1 MNSRFNARP
10 VLLAIAAIGLAG
22 CGITLPNGQLA
33 EYHRKTNVFGV
44 VWTADVT
51 NVKNTDEETAVGDVA
66 VGLSFPG
73 FDHSQSAKGVK
84 IEKQKK

>member
-1 MNSRFNARP
+1 MNSKIVRNA
-10 VLLAIAAIGLAG
+10 VLLAFTGLCASG
-22 CGITLPNGQLA
+22 CAITLPNGQVD

-51 NVKNTDEETAVGDVA
+51 NVKNTDAEAAVGDVA

-73 FDHSQSAKGVK
+73 FDHSQSAKGVR
-84 IEKQKK
+84 IEKKK